1 MEIRAASKGAAH
13 VEFTVHVRPRAR
25 RATVGGEH
33 ADALEVRVRAAPVDG
48 AANAEVI
55 ELVAAALGLRRKDVE
70 LVSGATARR
79 KRLRA
84 HGDTAELAARL
95 RALAASEGAV

>member
-1 MEIRAASKGAAH
+1 MEIRAATKGAAH
-13 VEFTVHVRPRAR
+13 VEFPVHVRPRAR

-33 ADALEVRVRAAPVDG
+33 AGALEVRVRAAPVDG

-55 ELVAAALGLRRKDVE
+55 ALVAEALGLRRAEVE

-84 HGDTAELAARL
+84 YGDAADLAPRL
-95 RALAASEGAV
+95 RALAAAKYEV